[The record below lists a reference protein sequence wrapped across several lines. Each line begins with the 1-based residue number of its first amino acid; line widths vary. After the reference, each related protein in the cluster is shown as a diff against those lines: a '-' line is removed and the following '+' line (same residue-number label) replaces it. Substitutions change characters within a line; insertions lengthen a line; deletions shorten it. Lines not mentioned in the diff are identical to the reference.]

1 MSRKEQAK
9 KIGFVCL
16 VLILV
21 LVILISGL
29 RILESTAFLKG
40 QTGEG
45 QIASKTIER
54 NGVKYF
60 PRQDITVMLIMG
72 IDEVGPVKDSGS
84 YNNTGEADMIALV
97 VFDETNEQMDILY
110 INRDTMVDMPV
121 LGIGGKPA
129 GTANRQIAVS
139 HTYGSGLED
148 SCENTKKTVSDLLY
162 GLPINYYVAMNMD
175 AIPILND
182 AVGGVTVTVVDDFS
196 DVNPNILMGQT
207 TLMGQDALDYV
218 QERREVGDQKNT
230 SRMERQK
237 EYMKNFLSAFKS
249 KTSASDMFVLNTYE
263 QVSDYIVTDLV
274 ANSMSS
280 IWNKYA
286 DYQLDEV
293 VTLQGE
299 NTLENG
305 HYAFILDEAA
315 LDALILKMFY
325 APK

>member
-29 RILESTAFLKG
+29 QILESTAFLKG

-84 YNNTGEADMIALV
+84 YNNTGEADMIALA

>member
-1 MSRKEQAK
+1 
-9 KIGFVCL
+9 
-16 VLILV
+16 
-21 LVILISGL
+21 
-29 RILESTAFLKG
+29 
-40 QTGEG
+40 
-45 QIASKTIER
+45 
-54 NGVKYF
+54 
-60 PRQDITVMLIMG
+60 
-72 IDEVGPVKDSGS
+72 
-84 YNNTGEADMIALV
+84 
-97 VFDETNEQMDILY
+97 
-110 INRDTMVDMPV
+110 
-121 LGIGGKPA
+121 
-129 GTANRQIAVS
+129 
-139 HTYGSGLED
+139 
-148 SCENTKKTVSDLLY
+148 
-162 GLPINYYVAMNMD
+162 
-175 AIPILND
+175 
-182 AVGGVTVTVVDDFS
+182 
-196 DVNPNILMGQT
+196 MGQT

>member
-84 YNNTGEADMIALV
+84 YNNTGEADMIALA

-218 QERREVGDQKNT
+218 QERRGVGDQKNT

>member
-84 YNNTGEADMIALV
+84 YNNTGEADMIALA

-196 DVNPNILMGQT
+196 DVNPNIMMGQT

-315 LDALILKMFY
+315 VDALILKMFD